1 MSYLDDYGIRDARRE
16 RRRKVIVLSTLALAI
31 TALAVWWFV
40 LRDRAEKQQT
50 KEFLNLLRSRD
61 YKGAYALWGCTD
73 DKPCPSYPMDKFM
86 EDWGPTS
93 PQANADAARIVVT
106 KSCENGII
114 QFVEYPDKH
123 QVQLW
128 VERSDRTIGF
138 APWPICNPRMK
149 VP

>member
-1 MSYLDDYGIRDARRE
+1 MSYLDDYGVRDARRE
-16 RRRKVIVLSTLALAI
+16 KVLKLIVFGTLALAI
-31 TALAVWWFV
+31 AALAVWWFV
-40 LRDRAEKQQT
+40 LRDRTEKQQIAA
-50 KEFLNLLRSRD
+50 FLDLLRGRD

-73 DKPCPSYPMDKFM
+73 AKPCPSYPFDKFL
-86 EDWGPTS
+86 EDWGPKS
-93 PQANADAARIVVT
+93 PQAAADAARIVET

-114 QFVEYPDKH
+114 QFIEYPDKH

-128 VERSDRTIGF
+128 VERADRTIGF

>member
-16 RRRKVIVLSTLALAI
+16 KLRKWLILGLLGIVIASAAL
-31 TALAVWWFV
+31 WWFV
-40 LRDRAEKQQT
+40 LRDRAEKQQVAA
-50 KEFLNLLRSRD
+50 FLDQLRGGD

-73 DKPCPSYPMDKFM
+73 ANPCPSYPFDKFL
-86 EDWGPTS
+86 EDWGPRS
-93 PQANADAARIVVT
+93 PQAQAAAARVVTT
-106 KSCENGII
+106 KSCDTGVI